1 MTDDER
7 KQEDTEEIE
16 DLDAS
21 EKDAEQIKGGALQS
35 YLKLEEKSRARSRTR
50 SRAGRRVR
58 RPTEEARD
66 D

>member
-35 YLKLEEKSRARSRTR
+35 YLKLEGKKQGKIENPQSSR
-50 SRAGRRVR
+50 
-58 RPTEEARD
+58 
-66 D
+66 